1 MKKEIVD
8 AFGEVKMPAAC
19 EQRIHRAIQEKRKP
33 ERKPVHRL
41 HPVAA
46 ALALVILMLSL
57 STEVRAAVNGL
68 VVKYFFP
75 DSDITIYEELD
86 ENGEVIRI
94 TGVDTE
100 APPFA
105 RIVNGRLY
113 FLGNG
118 QKIDITDQI
127 TEEAPYYYT
136 YVDDYGLTHY
146 MAVGYSG
153 SIENF
158 GIYEFIREENGEWVT
173 GTGRNFLSMETET
186 RYPWVELVWEEF
198 DVPWPMPE

>member
-1 MKKEIVD
+1 MKKKIVD

-19 EQRIHRAIQEKRKP
+19 EQRIHRAIQGKRKP

-86 ENGEVIRI
+86 ENGEAIRI

-127 TEEAPYYYT
+127 SEEAPYYYT

-173 GTGRNFLSMETET
+173 GTGRNFLSMETQT

>member
-1 MKKEIVD
+1 MNKIVE
-8 AFGEVKMPAAC
+8 AFEMVKMPVGC
-19 EQRIHRAIQEKRKP
+19 EATVRSAMKEKRNTG
-33 ERKPVHRL
+33 RRAGRL

-46 ALALVILMLSL
+46 ALAVVILMLSM

-75 DSDITIYEELD
+75 DSDITLYEELD

-100 APPFA
+100 APAFA
-105 RIVNGRLY
+105 RMVNGRLY

-118 QKIDITDQI
+118 EKIDITDLI
-127 TEEAPYYYT
+127 GEEEPYYYT

-146 MAVGYSG
+146 MAVAYSG
-153 SIENF
+153 TIENF
-158 GIYEFIREENGEWVT
+158 GIYEFIREKNDDWIT
-173 GTGRNFLSMETET
+173 GTGRNFMNSETET
-186 RYPWVELVWEEF
+186 RYPWVDLIWEEF
-198 DVPWPMPE
+198 DIPWPMPE